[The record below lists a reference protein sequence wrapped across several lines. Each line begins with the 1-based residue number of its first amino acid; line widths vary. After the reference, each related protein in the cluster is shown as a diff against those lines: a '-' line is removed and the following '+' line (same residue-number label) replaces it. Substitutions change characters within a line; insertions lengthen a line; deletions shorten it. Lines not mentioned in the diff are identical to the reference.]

1 MTDHINKKTDEY
13 IKTYFASPER
23 APAEDL
29 KKQIDFAINNPI
41 IQVVLESVEGFV
53 IILNEHRQI
62 LAGNREILDM
72 LGTEESKKITGMRPG
87 ELLNCI
93 HAEEGPGR
101 CGTSRYCNTCGAVI
115 SILSCQA
122 TSQSVKG
129 ECNMVMY
136 KNNRL
141 ENIEFQV
148 HVTPVNINDCKF
160 LIFVLQDIS
169 SIKRREVLEQVF
181 FHDINNILTGLIGW
195 TQMLKNTDPVK
206 AANKIIELSD
216 YLKQEFNYQYNL
228 YLAEK
233 GELNIKNTCVDTGHI
248 FNRLETLFG
257 NNKFKKNKHIVFHN
271 NTGNISFATETT
283 LIMRVLIN
291 MIKNALEAT
300 EKDGTVKVYA
310 KKDGEHLVFSV
321 HNKGTIPEDIA
332 LNIFKRSFS
341 TKEGKG
347 RGMGTY
353 SMKLFGENYL
363 GGKVTFTSTEKEG
376 TTFSISLPLYI
387 EP

>member
-1 MTDHINKKTDEY
+1 MTDYINEKTEND

-23 APAEDL
+23 ASEEEL
-29 KKQIDFAINNPI
+29 KQQVDFAINNPI
-41 IQVVLESVEGFV
+41 IRVVLEAVEGFV

-62 LAGNREILDM
+62 LAGNKEILDL
-72 LGTEESKKITGMRPG
+72 LGTEELDKITGMRPG
-87 ELLNCI
+87 ELVSCI
-93 HAEEGPGR
+93 HAAEGPGG

-122 TSQSVKG
+122 TDQPVKG
-129 ECNMVMY
+129 ECKMAMY
-136 KNNRL
+136 RDNRL
-141 ENIEFQV
+141 EHIEFHV

-169 SIKRREVLEQVF
+169 SVKRREVLEKVF

-195 TQMLKNTDPVK
+195 TQMLGNSDPEK
-206 AANKIIELSD
+206 AAKKIIELSD

-228 YLAEK
+228 YLAEN
-233 GELNIKNTCVDTGHI
+233 GDLIIKNTCVDVEHI
-248 FNRLETLFG
+248 FNRLKTLFS
-257 NNKFKKNKHIVFHN
+257 NNKLKKNKHIAFHN
-271 NTGNISFATETT
+271 KMDNISFLTEIS

-300 EKDGTVKVYA
+300 EKNGTVNVYA
-310 KKDGEHLVFSV
+310 EKDGEYLVFSV
-321 HNKGTIPEDIA
+321 HNKGVIPEDIA

-347 RGMGTY
+347 RGLGTY

-363 GGKVTFTSTEKEG
+363 GGKVTFSSTEEKG
-376 TTFSISLPLYI
+376 TIFSISLPLDI
-387 EP
+387 ES

>member
-1 MTDHINKKTDEY
+1 MADHISRNTDKD

-23 APAEDL
+23 ASVEDI
-29 KKQIDFAINNPI
+29 KKQVDFAINNPI

-62 LAGNREILDM
+62 LAGNREILDL
-72 LGTEESKKITGMRPG
+72 LGTEELNKITGMRPG

-93 HAEEGPGR
+93 HALEGPAG

-122 TSQSVKG
+122 MSQSVKG
-129 ECNMVMY
+129 ECNMAMY

-148 HVTPVNINDCKF
+148 HVTPVNINEDKF

-169 SIKRREVLEQVF
+169 SIKRREVLERVF

-195 TQMLKNTDPVK
+195 TQMLGNTDPVK
-206 AANKIIELSD
+206 AANKIMELSD

-233 GELNIKNTCVDTGHI
+233 GNLNINNTCVNVGHI
-248 FNRLETLFG
+248 FNKLETLFS
-257 NNKFKKNKHIVFHN
+257 NNKLKKNKHIVFHN
-271 NTGNISFATETT
+271 NMSNLTFLTELS

-300 EKDGTVKVYA
+300 EKDGTVDVYA
-310 KKDGEHLVFSV
+310 ERRGEYMVFSV
-321 HNKGTIPEDIA
+321 HNKGIIPEDIA

-363 GGKVTFTSTEKEG
+363 GGKVTFSSTEEKG
-376 TTFSISLPLYI
+376 TIFSISIPLNQ

>member
-1 MTDHINKKTDEY
+1 MTDYINEKTEND

-23 APAEDL
+23 ASEEEL
-29 KKQIDFAINNPI
+29 KQQVDFAINNPI
-41 IQVVLESVEGFV
+41 IRVVLEAVEGFV

-62 LAGNREILDM
+62 LAGNKEILDL
-72 LGTEESKKITGMRPG
+72 LGTEELDKITGMRPG
-87 ELLNCI
+87 ELVSCI
-93 HAEEGPGR
+93 HAAEGPGG

-122 TSQSVKG
+122 TDQPVKG
-129 ECNMVMY
+129 ECKMAMY
-136 KNNRL
+136 RDNRL
-141 ENIEFQV
+141 EHIEFQV

-169 SIKRREVLEQVF
+169 SVKRREVLEKVF

-195 TQMLKNTDPVK
+195 TQMLGNSDPEK
-206 AANKIIELSD
+206 AAKKIIELSD

-228 YLAEK
+228 YLAEN
-233 GELNIKNTCVDTGHI
+233 GDLIIKNTCVDVEHI
-248 FNRLETLFG
+248 FNRLKTLFS
-257 NNKFKKNKHIVFHN
+257 NNKLKKNKHIAFHN
-271 NTGNISFATETT
+271 KMDNISFLTEIS

-300 EKDGTVKVYA
+300 EKNGTVNVYA
-310 KKDGEHLVFSV
+310 EKDGEYLVFSV
-321 HNKGTIPEDIA
+321 HNKGVIPEDIA

-347 RGMGTY
+347 RGLGTY

-363 GGKVTFTSTEKEG
+363 GGKVTFSSTEEKG
-376 TTFSISLPLYI
+376 TIFSISLPLDI
-387 EP
+387 ES